1 MRWSAVAAAVVVGVF
16 VSKTIDSEQPN
27 YGNIHGHLW
36 KLINQSNGNGNGV
49 CVFGVV
55 SCRVCSVRVQSCKRF
70 DSIHFIPFHLKKRKK
85 NLISFSL
92 CLSRTFLFVFSSFGR
107 HQNNNSN
114 EHKNPA
120 CCINSAGIVDR
131 ENEKQIG
138 PKLQHQLRTTTQ
150 KNSTGFPT
158 MNCLCLGFFFGVCVF
173 WLAA

>member
-1 MRWSAVAAAVVVGVF
+1 MKTDKSVKWKWKWCVCVCVWCSLVSCLQCACAVVQ
-16 VSKTIDSEQPN
+16 T
-27 YGNIHGHLW
+27 L
-36 KLINQSNGNGNGV
+36 
-49 CVFGVV
+49 
-55 SCRVCSVRVQSCKRF
+55 RF
-70 DSIHFIPFHLKKRKK
+70 NSFHSIPFEDEKK

-150 KNSTGFPT
+150 MNSTGFPT

-173 WLAA
+173 